1 MRKFFALMTV
11 VCLSIILTGVSI
23 AQTPVVRNRQIN
35 QQKRIKQGVR
45 SGELTRGEV
54 RRLGREQ
61 NQIRRMKI
69 RARSD
74 GEVTNRERA
83 RITREQNQSSRHI
96 YRAKNN
102 RRDRN

>member
-1 MRKFFALMTV
+1 MRKFYAFMTV
-11 VCLSIILTGVSI
+11 FCLTVVLAGVSV
-23 AQTPVVRNRQIN
+23 AQTPGARNRQIN
-35 QQKRIKQGVR
+35 QQKRIRQGVQ

-61 NQIRRMKI
+61 NQIRKMKV

-74 GEVTNRERA
+74 GDVTNRERA
-83 RITREQNQSSRHI
+83 RIMREQNQASRHI